1 MGCWKDWKPIFVMLA
16 VSVAYAMLNTMI
28 KKVIDEGMNRLVI
41 ITYRQ
46 LAATLFMAPVAYF
59 SERKT
64 RPKLTS
70 EIFVSLFFSA
80 ILGASLTQYLFFLG
94 LQYTSA
100 TFSCAFLTRKITR
113 AHVLSICDRLEIV
126 NPKSREGIAKV
137 LGTIICFTG
146 AMLLTLYRGILLTNL
161 SDSSQQNESKEQVI
175 HLMTARNR
183 GKWML
188 GTLALFAGTF
198 SWSSWFLLQ
207 AKVSKKYPALY
218 SSTALIFFLSFL
230 QAAALS
236 FSTQRGLSNWVL
248 KGKLEIGTVLFSG
261 LVGSGFGFLAMSWC
275 VAKRGPVFTA
285 AFSPLIQIL
294 VAGIDVTILH
304 EQLHLG
310 IVLGSVLVIAGL
322 YFLLWGKS
330 KEVHGVN
337 AVKPSEENEEIQGP
351 IPAV

>member
-1 MGCWKDWKPIFVMLA
+1 MLA

-80 ILGASLTQYLFFLG
+80 ILG
-94 LQYTSA
+94 
-100 TFSCAFLTRKITR
+100 
-113 AHVLSICDRLEIV
+113 LEIV